1 MNNRS
6 GIWTVPN
13 LLSLI
18 RLLLLAPMLVLL
30 GRGQR
35 WAVFGL
41 ALLGIALDLSD
52 GFLARKLNQCSDLG
66 RVLDPVIDKTVTLS
80 VCLFLVLSPLYAFP
94 AWFFLFLLFREV
106 AVLAGGL
113 AVMRGRKMILES
125 NRAGKWSAFTT
136 GISVLFWIMN
146 WQPFAFWLVCVS
158 FVLTLYSSITYIK
171 AFLAKMRAS

>member
-6 GIWTVPN
+6 GILTVPN

-80 VCLFLVLSPLYAFP
+80 VC
-94 AWFFLFLLFREV
+94 LFLLFREV

>member
-1 MNNRS
+1 MNKRS
-6 GIWTVPN
+6 RIWTIPN
-13 LLSLI
+13 LLSLM

-41 ALLGIALDLSD
+41 ALLGIAFDLSD

-66 RVLDPVIDKTVTLS
+66 RILDPVIDKTVTLS
-80 VCLFLVLSPLYAFP
+80 VSLFLVLSPLYGFP
-94 AWFFLFLLFREV
+94 AWFFLFLLFREA

-113 AVMRGRKMILES
+113 TVMRGRKMIPES

-136 GISVLFWIMN
+136 GFAVLFYIMD
-146 WQPFAFWLVCVS
+146 WQPFAFWLVCIS
-158 FVLTLYSSITYIK
+158 FILTLYSSFTYIK
-171 AFLAKMRAS
+171 TFLAKMRAS